1 MFVVVIPE
9 FAVANEE
16 PREEE
21 ALSTLVLVL
30 VTLVLTPAID
40 EPKDVEAPK
49 TVPLTV

>member
-1 MFVVVIPE
+1 MFVVVIPL
-9 FAVANEE
+9 FAVAKEF

-30 VTLVLTPAID
+30 VTLVLTVESVEPRD
-40 EPKDVEAPK
+40 EDAPK